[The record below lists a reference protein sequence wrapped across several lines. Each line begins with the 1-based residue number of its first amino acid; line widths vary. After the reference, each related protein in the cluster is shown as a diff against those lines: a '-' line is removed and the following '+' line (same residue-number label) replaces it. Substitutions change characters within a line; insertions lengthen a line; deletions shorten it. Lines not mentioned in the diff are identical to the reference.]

1 MRQFGL
7 ALMMMGVVACGQPTP
22 AAAPEAGSGSAAAV
36 QKAAPT
42 PAAAAAPAAVAAPTS
57 QPSEGSAA
65 PAKGLG
71 FDRTP
76 PDQAAGT
83 TAHYGWAFTTAGPAM
98 PISTAIEACVPS
110 GKVCRIA
117 AKVSGVC
124 QNKGCWMT
132 LTAPELKQE
141 VRVKFKDYAFFLPKN
156 AMGGKVDIEGVL
168 TEREMSQDEAQ
179 HYADDAAKAG
189 EAPRKVTGPVKT
201 YQIMATG
208 ADLSLGK

>member
-7 ALMMMGVVACGQPTP
+7 ALMMMGLVACGTPTP
-22 AAAPEAGSGSAAAV
+22 AAAPAGSGSAEAV
-36 QKAAPT
+36 QKAVPT
-42 PAAAAAPAAVAAPTS
+42 LAAAAPAAAPAPVAPPA
-57 QPSEGSAA
+57 EGSAE

-132 LTAPELKQE
+132 LT
-141 VRVKFKDYAFFLPKN
+141 
-156 AMGGKVDIEGVL
+156 
-168 TEREMSQDEAQ
+168 EAQ
-179 HYADDAAKAG
+179 QQQQQQPAPTPAPKPQTLQPTWAEQWRAAQAADN
-189 EAPRKVTGPVKT
+189 RT
-201 YQIMATG
+201 
-208 ADLSLGK
+208 

>member
-7 ALMMMGVVACGQPTP
+7 ALMMMGLVACGTPTP
-22 AAAPEAGSGSAAAV
+22 AAAPAGSGSAEAV
-36 QKAAPT
+36 QKAVP
-42 PAAAAAPAAVAAPTS
+42 PLAAAAPAAAPAPVAPPA
-57 QPSEGSAA
+57 EGSAE

-76 PDQAAGT
+76 ADQAAGT

-141 VRVKFKDYAFFLPKN
+141 VRVKFKDYAFFMPKN

-189 EAPRKVTGPVKT
+189 EAPRKVKGPVKA

>member
-7 ALMMMGVVACGQPTP
+7 ALMMMGLVACGTPTP
-22 AAAPEAGSGSAAAV
+22 AAAPDAGSGSAEAL

-42 PAAAAAPAAVAAPTS
+42 PAAAAPAVAAAP

-71 FDRTP
+71 FGRTP
-76 PDQAAGT
+76 PEQAAGT
-83 TAHYGWAFTTAGPAM
+83 TEHYGWAFTVAGPAM

-141 VRVKFKDYAFFLPKN
+141 VRVKFKDYAFFMPKN

-168 TEREMSQDEAQ
+168 TEREMPQDEAQ

-189 EAPRKVTGPVKT
+189 EAPRKVTGPVKA